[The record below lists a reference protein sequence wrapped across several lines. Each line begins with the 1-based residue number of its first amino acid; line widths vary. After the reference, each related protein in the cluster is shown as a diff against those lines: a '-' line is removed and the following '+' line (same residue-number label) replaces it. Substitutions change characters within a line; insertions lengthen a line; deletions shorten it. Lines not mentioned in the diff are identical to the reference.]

1 MTLTMR
7 FARASLWMESNNV
20 KGHMCFGVCLL
31 PTTLSEWPCIDIEL
45 QGMDVLV
52 FFFPLR
58 FFFPS
63 PSTPC
68 ILLIL
73 LLTISTI
80 STGIQPSLAF
90 SRRSGGKIT
99 SGNQP

>member
-31 PTTLSEWPCIDIEL
+31 PTTLSEWPCMDIEL

-52 FFFPLR
+52 FFFSIA
-58 FFFPS
+58 FFFSFTLHPLH
-63 PSTPC
+63 TPH
-68 ILLIL
+68 
-73 LLTISTI
+73 
-80 STGIQPSLAF
+80 PPVD
-90 SRRSGGKIT
+90 
-99 SGNQP
+99 N